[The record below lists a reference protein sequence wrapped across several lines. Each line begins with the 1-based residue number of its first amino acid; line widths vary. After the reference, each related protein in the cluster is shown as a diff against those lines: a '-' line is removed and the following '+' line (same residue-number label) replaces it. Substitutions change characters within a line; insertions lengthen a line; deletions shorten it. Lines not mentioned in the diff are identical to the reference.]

1 MKQYAV
7 IHAVAGLFEGYSD
20 TTCEFFPDRGLADK
34 HVKQLLDAYRKDE
47 MCVNI
52 DHRELDI
59 YVTLTRDYEDYHAC
73 VPSDMEHDDWVAE
86 NMDDVSVEV
95 FRVIELDMSN
105 RSDSTESCWLTWDQ
119 QDATQAWDYFPLCMS
134 LVARVSSDIND
145 GVSGESHKTF
155 DPWVVDQ
162 LNDFIQSVYYRN
174 HASST
179 LTTTQCTLSV
189 SPNPKTL
196 TAMTRHEKLTRYVEA
211 VIEGMD
217 YKDMYEYMYRNL
229 LYDLEH
235 SMTDEELDEA
245 YNEYFED
252 NDE

>member
-34 HVKQLLDAYRKDE
+34 HVSQILDDYRKDE

-73 VPSDMEHDDWVAE
+73 VPSDMEHDDWVAD

-95 FRVIELDMSN
+95 FRIIELDMSN

-119 QDATQAWDYFPLCMS
+119 LEADQAWDYTPLCMS
-134 LVARVSSDIND
+134 MVARVASDVQEMNAHNSFCD
-145 GVSGESHKTF
+145 RDHHM
-155 DPWVVDQ
+155 DQ
-162 LNDFIQSVYYRN
+162 LTDFISAVYYRN
-174 HASST
+174 HAFIDLDDYSMHAFRI
-179 LTTTQCTLSV
+179 
-189 SPNPKTL
+189 PKP
-196 TAMTRHEKLTRYVEA
+196 KNS
-211 VIEGMD
+211 D
-217 YKDMYEYMYRNL
+217 S
-229 LYDLEH
+229 YD
-235 SMTDEELDEA
+235 A
-245 YNEYFED
+245 
-252 NDE
+252 

>member
-34 HVKQLLDAYRKDE
+34 HVSQILDDYRKDE

-52 DHRELDI
+52 DHRELDV
-59 YVTLTRDYEDYHAC
+59 YVTLTRDYENYAAC
-73 VPSDMEHDDWVAE
+73 VPSDMEHDDYVAE

-95 FRVIELDMSN
+95 FRIIELDMSN
-105 RSDSTESCWLTWDQ
+105 RSGSTESCWLTWNQIEAD
-119 QDATQAWDYFPLCMS
+119 QAWDYTPLCMS

-145 GVSGESHKTF
+145 GVSGESRKTF

-174 HASST
+174 HAFIDIDDYSMHAFRIPKPKNSASYDEER
-179 LTTTQCTLSV
+179 TTT
-189 SPNPKTL
+189 
-196 TAMTRHEKLTRYVEA
+196 TA
-211 VIEGMD
+211 D
-217 YKDMYEYMYRNL
+217 
-229 LYDLEH
+229 
-235 SMTDEELDEA
+235 
-245 YNEYFED
+245 
-252 NDE
+252 